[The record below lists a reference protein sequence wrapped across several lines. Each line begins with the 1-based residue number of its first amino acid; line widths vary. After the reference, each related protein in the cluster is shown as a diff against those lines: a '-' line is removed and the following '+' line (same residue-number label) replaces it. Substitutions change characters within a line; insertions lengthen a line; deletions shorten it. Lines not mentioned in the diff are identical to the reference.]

1 MLVEFLARVLEFD
14 LVWIVGLI
22 FGNLHWLFA
31 IGAVIYFFYGG
42 KKPVLPFILLM
53 GVVWAAIDLSTITG
67 WVWAVPMFLAIHYI
81 TRIAIVIFAS
91 EIEGLKNKLPVVFVI
106 HFFTI
111 YIIFNLFL
119 R

>member
-1 MLVEFLARVLEFD
+1 MLVEFLARLVEFD
-14 LVWIVGLI
+14 LVWIVELV

-31 IGAVIYFFYGG
+31 LFATIFIFYDG
-42 KKPVLPFILLM
+42 KKPILPFVLLM
-53 GVVWAAIDLSTITG
+53 GVLWAALDLSTVTG
-67 WVWAVPMFLAIHYI
+67 WVWAVPMFLAIHYMS
-81 TRIAIVIFAS
+81 RIAIVIFAS